1 MLTYDLNC
9 LAQCLENIKGSSN
22 GTESIAYKFP
32 GANRMMLTYTTI
44 VNFASDSSLSSQVR
58 KESNRSI
65 EMINDAIKTVK
76 KTYKEAS
83 GRTLKCKEVST
94 DDGIEVI
101 SVTFHSPKKVAYYR
115 RFVTY
120 EIG

>member
-1 MLTYDLNC
+1 MLTYDINC

-22 GTESIAYKFP
+22 GTESIIYKFP
-32 GANRMMLTYTTI
+32 GEGRMMLTYTTI
-44 VNFASDSSLSSQVR
+44 VNFASDASLRSQVG
-58 KESNRSI
+58 KESSRSI
-65 EMINDAIKTVK
+65 DMINDAIKTIK

-94 DDGIEVI
+94 DDNIEVI
-101 SVTFHSPKKVAYYR
+101 SVTFHSPKKIAYYR
-115 RFVTY
+115 RFVIY